1 MSSVVTSSPVGAGE
15 QALIDLVRRHPRLC
29 VLTGAGVSTD
39 SGIPDY
45 RNEKGEWKR
54 PPPMTHQVYMKSHLG
69 RQRYWARSLVGFRL
83 LAHASPGRAH
93 QTLAELEA
101 QGFIEGII
109 TQNVDR
115 LHQKA
120 GSRRVVDLHGRADLV
135 RCMQCNL
142 LVRRHVLHDH
152 LATLNPDWVGLKA
165 EIAPDGDAYLEDV
178 DFSDFRLPDCPRCGH
193 GILKP
198 DVVFFGDNVPRWRLA
213 RAMSMLD
220 GSQALL
226 VVGSSL
232 MVFSGFRFA
241 RHAAS
246 KGMPLVCI
254 NRGHT
259 RADDL
264 FTLKIDGAIDQ
275 TLTALLAGLERSNA
289 SVIG

>member
-1 MSSVVTSSPVGAGE
+1 MSSVLGASE

-45 RNEKGEWKR
+45 RDERGEWKR
-54 PPPMTHQVYMKSHLG
+54 PPPMTHQAYMQSHLA

-83 LAHASPGRAH
+83 LASAEPGSAH
-93 QTLAELEA
+93 RTLATLEA

-135 RCMQCNL
+135 RCMQCHL

-152 LATLNPDWVGLKA
+152 LAELNPDWAGMKA
-165 EIAPDGDAYLEDV
+165 EIAPDGDAYLDDV
-178 DFSDFRLPDCPRCGH
+178 DFSSFQLPDCPRCGH
-193 GILKP
+193 GTLKP

-220 GSQALL
+220 ASQALL

-241 RHAAS
+241 RHAAA
-246 KGMPLVCI
+246 KGMPVACI

-259 RADDL
+259 RADAL
-264 FTLKIDGAIDQ
+264 FTLKREAAIDES
-275 TLTALLAGLERSNA
+275 LTALLEGLSDAQTSREPTA
-289 SVIG
+289 